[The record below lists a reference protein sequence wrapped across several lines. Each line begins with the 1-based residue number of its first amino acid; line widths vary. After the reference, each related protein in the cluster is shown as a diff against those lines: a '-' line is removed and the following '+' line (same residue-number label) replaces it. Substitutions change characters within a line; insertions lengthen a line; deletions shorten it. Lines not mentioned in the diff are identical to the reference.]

1 MLFANSTASRGGLVA
16 EGQVR
21 IAQRFNAGNS
31 ATKRRVPKGRLKL
44 GGRTFPSAVPRLG
57 LQRTLSVARL
67 AAFARCQFQISNL
80 KSQICNYCRLAVTLL
95 FTLADTG
102 EKENLPLIT
111 IPAQ

>member
-1 MLFANSTASRGGLVA
+1 M
-16 EGQVR
+16 R

-44 GGRTFPSAVPRLG
+44 GGKTFPSAVPGLG

-67 AAFARCQFQISNL
+67 AAFAHCPFQISNL
-80 KSQICNYCRLAVTLL
+80 RFAITAALAVTLL